1 MMQEMLGH
9 LQNIYETE
17 LKEPKLYNQ
26 LNVLLEGVRSRQYQ
40 PLLTRTKCGN
50 DYRSNISL
58 TNLKFSLFFFAA
70 SHFIE
75 SLENRIAHYTKKRRI
90 EVQNKSDSDGMS
102 S

>member
-9 LQNIYETE
+9 LQNIYVTE

-40 PLLTRTKCGN
+40 PLLSRVKCGN
-50 DYRSNISL
+50 IFTFDVSLRNIV
-58 TNLKFSLFFFAA
+58 FFFYF
-70 SHFIE
+70 SHFVE
-75 SLENRIAHYTKKRRI
+75 SLENRIAHYAKKRRI